1 MKVELG
7 RYLGKNT
14 HHTPFT
20 NFTTTSFGFVQPL
33 FHQYMNAGD
42 KVSFKTGQLIR
53 LAPMPV
59 PTLGDI
65 YCHNTYRFVPMNEIH
80 PYYDAFLAA
89 RSVSTANKDFIPTL
103 LPYISNNILFSWLFF
118 GPAGSTTLGTCT
130 CWNRLQNGDTEVPE
144 TSFSWSD
151 FVDDYL
157 MAFGDEHP
165 HPGQF
170 GLSTRLSYTNTESQ
184 PGTSVGVTREGAD
197 FVLGYPYESGTVHGR
212 YLCIR
217 LNNYGRRIFTILRG
231 LGFSCDFA
239 DTTHL
244 CVLPLFAFYK
254 AYFDQYMPQRT
265 INWHST
271 NAYKFLNNLAV
282 NNVTDLIGLVKDGS
296 NITLRDMFYHFIDE
310 LASAWYTFPTD
321 WVSAHTEFAFNSV
334 PFESVSTVNGQG
346 ILQNSVAVDDSK
358 TVPRLINSNV
368 NALTQFTFD
377 ALRMLTRRA
386 AKESLIG
393 GAVYEFM
400 KNKYGEGVADDMFA
414 QSNLVS
420 SSTLK
425 CHIGEVLSNADTGAT
440 GEVLGAYAGL
450 GIGKGADKVSFKAPN
465 FGYFIAMFAIVP
477 DAKYYQGNDPSLV
490 NLTRD
495 SMPNSDYDALGY
507 ELTPRSSVFS
517 SDTSNAGQSYKLDAG
532 FGFIPRQSSWKYK
545 KDIVNGCMRFSS
557 VAESFNPYHLDRI
570 ISHGGYD
577 ADTGFYRDTVP
588 DASTAWRYVGKYPQL
603 GSYNRI
609 FYNNVDPT
617 AYTVVD
623 DNFIVDT
630 YFDYK
635 LTNCLLP
642 MSESFQSKDE
652 EKDNSTN
659 VVSAQ

>member
-20 NFTTTSFGFVQPL
+20 NYTTTSFGFVQPL

-42 KVSFKTGQLIR
+42 KVSFKTGQLVR

-65 YCHNTYRFVPMNEIH
+65 FCHNTYRFVPMNEIH
-80 PYYDAFLAA
+80 PYYDAFLAC
-89 RSVSTANKDFIPTL
+89 RSVSTANKDYIPTI

-118 GPAGSTTLGTCT
+118 GLAGSHSLGTCT
-130 CWNRLQNGDTEVPE
+130 CWNATGVEDTEVNI
-144 TSFSWSD
+144 TNFSWSD
-151 FVDDYL
+151 FADDYL
-157 MAFGDEHP
+157 SSFGDVHP
-165 HPGQF
+165 YPGQW
-170 GLSTRLSYTNTESQ
+170 GLSSRLVYLNTDGQ
-184 PGTSVGVTREGAD
+184 GTYAVTRDGAD
-197 FVLGYPYESGTVHGR
+197 FVLGYPYESGTIHGR

-217 LNNYGRRIFTILRG
+217 LNNLGRRIFTILRG

-254 AYFDQYMPQRT
+254 AYFDQYAPQRS

-282 NNVTDLIGLVKDGS
+282 NNITDLISLVHNGD

-310 LASAWYTFPTD
+310 LSSAWYTFPTD
-321 WVSAHTEFAFNSV
+321 WVSAHTEFALNTVPTELTSSV
-334 PFESVSTVNGQG
+334 VGQG
-346 ILQNSVAVDDSK
+346 LVANTVAVGADSN
-358 TVPRLINSNV
+358 TRVPSLLNRNFP
-368 NALTQFTFD
+368 LTQFTLD

-386 AKESLIG
+386 TKESLIG
-393 GAVYEFM
+393 GAVYEYM

-425 CHIGEVLSNADTGAT
+425 CHIGEVLSNADTGST
-440 GEVLGAYAGL
+440 GDVLGAYAGL
-450 GIGKGADKVSFKAPN
+450 GIGKGSDKVSFKAPN
-465 FGYFIAMFAIVP
+465 FGYFIGMFVIVP
-477 DAKYYQGNDPSLV
+477 DAKYYQGNDPTLV

-507 ELTPRSSVFS
+507 ELSPRSSIFS
-517 SDTSNAGQSYKLDAG
+517 SSNSYAGQLYKLDAG
-532 FGFIPRQSSWKYK
+532 FGFIPRLSSWKYK
-545 KDIVNGCMRFSS
+545 KDIVNGCMRFAS
-557 VAESFNPYHLDRI
+557 VASSFNPYHLDRI
-570 ISHGGYD
+570 LTMGTYD
-577 ADTGFYRDTVP
+577 ADTGTYSDSIP

-603 GSYNRI
+603 GYFNRI
-609 FYNNVDPT
+609 FYNNADPSS
-617 AYTVVD
+617 ASFVD

-659 VVSAQ
+659 VVSAE